1 VVITAQLDQ
10 EGCPA
15 DDRGSQLAGHEMN
28 ADAQLPRSSEML
40 RASGSLPKAA
50 INDVAI
56 ALPAQ
61 VLTNDELLEGL
72 SKNQRILLVRHTG
85 VLRRHVA
92 AADQTALDLGEDA
105 CRKLFAAHP
114 QLQEQIDTL
123 IFCTQSADHILPP
136 NACILHG
143 RLGLHASVAAF
154 DLPHACSA
162 FVYAIHLARGLVAC
176 GSAHHVLV
184 VTADTYSKFIHP
196 LDRSTR
202 LVFGDGAAATWISA
216 TTDDRGVLDVMCG
229 TAGALYDKFLIPAG
243 GCRQLLSDSVRN
255 QEQRDGSGNVRSP
268 ANIQM
273 MGHDILSFV
282 TSRIPDHVNALLARN
297 ALSLH
302 AVDWIVFHQASS
314 VVLDTLTKQ
323 LGADP
328 AKVFRHLEMV
338 GNTVSASIPVAL
350 RAAMDSEL
358 IKPGQLV
365 LLCGFGAGL
374 SWGSAL
380 VRW

>member
-1 VVITAQLDQ
+1 
-10 EGCPA
+10 
-15 DDRGSQLAGHEMN
+15 
-28 ADAQLPRSSEML
+28 ML
-40 RASGSLPKAA
+40 RASASPPKAA
-50 INDVAI
+50 INDVAV
-56 ALPAQ
+56 ALPSQ
-61 VLTNDELLEGL
+61 VLTNDELIEGL
-72 SKNQRILLVRHTG
+72 PKNQRILLVRHTG
-85 VLRRHVA
+85 VLRRHIA
-92 AADQTALDLGEDA
+92 AEGQTALDLGEEA
-105 CRKLFAAHP
+105 CLKLFATHP

-123 IFCTQSADHILPP
+123 IFCTQSADHILPS

-143 RLGLHASVAAF
+143 RLDLHASVAAF

-162 FVYAIHLARGLVAC
+162 FVYAIHLARALVAC
-176 GSAHHVLV
+176 GSANHVLV

-202 LVFGDGAAATWISA
+202 LVFGDGAAATWIA
-216 TTDDRGVLDVMCG
+216 ATDDRGVFDVMCG
-229 TAGALYDKFLIPAG
+229 TAGAHYDKFLIPAG
-243 GCRQLLSDSVRN
+243 GCRQLLSDSLRN

-282 TSRIPDHVNALLARN
+282 SSRIPDHVNALLARN
-297 ALSLH
+297 ALNLD

-314 VVLDTLTKQ
+314 VVLDTLTRQ

-328 AKVFRHLEMV
+328 SKVFRHLELV
-338 GNTVSASIPVAL
+338 GNTVSASIPIAL
-350 RAAMDSEL
+350 RAAMDGEL
-358 IKPGQLV
+358 IKPGQIV

>member
-1 VVITAQLDQ
+1 MLVTF
-10 EGCPA
+10 P
-15 DDRGSQLAGHEMN
+15 SP
-28 ADAQLPRSSEML
+28 PR
-40 RASGSLPKAA
+40 AA
-50 INDVAI
+50 ISDVAI

-61 VLTNDELLEGL
+61 VLTNDELMEGL
-72 SKNQRILLVRHTG
+72 PKNQRILLMRHTG
-85 VLRRHVA
+85 VLRRHIA
-92 AADQTALDLGEDA
+92 AVEQTALDLGEEA
-105 CRKLFAAHP
+105 CRKLFAKHP

-123 IFCTQSADHILPP
+123 IFCTQSADHILPS

-143 RLGLHASVAAF
+143 RLDLHATVAAF
-154 DLPHACSA
+154 DLPLACSA
-162 FVYAIHLARGLVAC
+162 FVYAIHLARALVAC
-176 GSAHHVLV
+176 GSARHVLV

-216 TTDDRGVLDVMCG
+216 TNDDRGVFDVMCG
-229 TAGALYDKFLIPAG
+229 TAGAHYDKFLIPAG
-243 GCRQLLSDSVRN
+243 GCRQVLSDSVRN
-255 QEQRDGSGNVRSP
+255 QELRDSSGNVRSP

-282 TSRIPDHVNALLARN
+282 SSRIPDHVNGLLARN
-297 ALSLH
+297 ALSLDT
-302 AVDWIVFHQASS
+302 VDWIVFHQASS
-314 VVLDTLTKQ
+314 VVLDTLTRQ
-323 LGADP
+323 LDADP

-338 GNTVSASIPVAL
+338 GNTVSASIPITL

-380 VRW
+380 MRW